1 MVLHSPPP
9 LSEIRGGG
17 VPSPVLY
24 KGSIPKTRTGHLLLP
39 PMQQFGQAEKN
50 GDASTVS
57 QRLAAIADNNVL
69 NAFISLIS
77 RGPRKLNYRRLE
89 KERIIYF
96 YFLFLYFL
104 SAFLWYTFK
113 INIENTCSLLQ
124 EKLA

>member
-1 MVLHSPPP
+1 MKL
-9 LSEIRGGG
+9 GGG